1 MSQDTNSG
9 WRNNREFSGGIGV
22 KNLLLIDGQGK
33 ILSASRQHDF
43 AHADGLNTYSD
54 FPAVSLFATTNI
66 AFTIYENGDS
76 RAWGSNETLN
86 PELQTTY
93 RTF

>member
-22 KNLLLIDGQGK
+22 KNILLIDGQGK

-54 FPAVSLFATTNI
+54 FPQSAYLPQQILHLRYMKMVTREPGEAM
-66 AFTIYENGDS
+66 
-76 RAWGSNETLN
+76 RH
-86 PELQTTY
+86 
-93 RTF
+93 